1 MLGIPPIYFGRVNNA
16 IIPKITDPIS
26 QTVVRKPIARPV
38 PIAAPTCSAPESVY
52 VV

>member
-1 MLGIPPIYFGRVNNA
+1 MLALQPIYFGLVNNA
-16 IIPKITDPIS
+16 IIPKIIAPIS

-38 PIAAPTCSAPESVY
+38 PIAAPTCSAPESVD

>member
-1 MLGIPPIYFGRVNNA
+1 MLALQPNYFGRVNNA
-16 IIPKITDPIS
+16 IIPKITAPIT

-38 PIAAPTCSAPESVY
+38 PITAPTCSAPESAD